1 MNSQRIQGFVEK
13 LAQQKVF
20 ENTTNQFSYD
30 VASNEIRRNNLIN
43 YLLLMYERKPKVLL
57 VSEAP
62 GYLGMK
68 LTGVPFSSERTLLNH
83 PFYSGNNNFRVEF
96 NGFTEPSATIV
107 WNVLDAIGYIPLMFP
122 AFPFH
127 PNGAGNPKSNRP
139 PTDTELEIGEKYLRE
154 LIDIF
159 GIKKFLAVG
168 RKAESTLLKMNIV
181 APYIRHPANGGA
193 KKFRA
198 QIAKGKS
205 FTNGQVEKEIDKW
218 LKEK

>member
-1 MNSQRIQGFVEK
+1 MHNKRIQSFVEK
-13 LAQQKVF
+13 LAQQNVF

-30 VASNEIRRNNLIN
+30 FASNEIRRNNLIH
-43 YLLLMYERKPKVLL
+43 YLLLMYERKPKILL

-83 PFYSGNNNFRVEF
+83 TFYSGNNNFRVEF
-96 NGFTEPSATIV
+96 NGITEPSATIV

-127 PNGAGNPKSNRP
+127 PNGVGNPKSNRQ
-139 PTDTELEIGEKYLRE
+139 PTDAELEIGEKYLLE

-168 RKAESTLLKMNIV
+168 RKAEFTLSKMNIV
-181 APYIRHPANGGA
+181 APYVRHPANGGA
-193 KKFRA
+193 NKFRIGLE
-198 QIAKGKS
+198 QNKRL
-205 FTNGQVEKEIDKW
+205 F
-218 LKEK
+218 L

>member
-1 MNSQRIQGFVEK
+1 MSSKRIHAFVEN

-20 ENTTNQFSYD
+20 ENTTNQYSYD
-30 VASNEIRRNNLIN
+30 VATNEIRRSNLIN
-43 YLLLMYERKPKVLL
+43 YLLLMIERKPEFLL

-83 PFYSGNNNFRVEF
+83 PFYSGNKNFRIEF
-96 NGFTEPSATIV
+96 NGITEPSATIV
-107 WNVLDAIGYIPLMFP
+107 WNVLDAIGKIPLMFP

-139 PTDTELEIGEKYLRE
+139 PTEAELEIGEKYLRE

-181 APYIRHPANGGA
+181 APYVRHPANGGA
-193 KKFRA
+193 NKFRTGLEEN
-198 QIAKGKS
+198 QS
-205 FTNGQVEKEIDKW
+205 FFY
-218 LKEK
+218 

>member
-1 MNSQRIQGFVEK
+1 MSQNKIKAFVEK
-13 LAQQKVF
+13 LSHQKVF

-30 VASNEIRRNNLIN
+30 VASNAIRRNNLIN
-43 YLLLMYERKPKVLL
+43 YLSLMLKRKPEVLL

-83 PFYSGNNNFRVEF
+83 PFYSGNKNFNIEF
-96 NGFTEPSATIV
+96 SGITEPSATIV
-107 WNVLDAIGYIPLMFP
+107 WNVLDAIGKIPLMFP

-127 PNGAGNPKSNRP
+127 PNGKGDTNSNRP
-139 PTDTELEIGEKYLRE
+139 PTDAELAIGEIYLSE
-154 LIDIF
+154 LIEIF

-181 APYIRHPANGGA
+181 APYVRHPANGGA
-193 KKFRA
+193 NKFRT
-198 QIAKGKS
+198 GL
-205 FTNGQVEKEIDKW
+205 EEY
-218 LKEK
+218 L